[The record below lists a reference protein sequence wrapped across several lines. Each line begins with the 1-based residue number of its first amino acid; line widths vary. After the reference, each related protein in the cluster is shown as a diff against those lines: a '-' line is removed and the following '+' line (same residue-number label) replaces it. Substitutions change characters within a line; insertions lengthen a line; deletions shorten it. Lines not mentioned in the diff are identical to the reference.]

1 MFRIKLLLLL
11 AIICISAA
19 SQINGQ
25 TLPVIPH
32 WIQGTWEAGCSWEH
46 DTTMYSVRFDLTSVN
61 NYRLSVMDEKVRLGL
76 KLTSAS
82 SNHLEFF
89 VDLRISD
96 LNPIFAGAHV
106 TIDNVSQY
114 IYNMNYIA
122 IKFEGSDEVW
132 SGILLK
138 IR

>member
-11 AIICISAA
+11 AILCISAT
-19 SQINGQ
+19 SKINGQ
-25 TLPVIPH
+25 TLPAIPH

-46 DTTMYSVRFDLTSVN
+46 DTTMYSVRLELTSVT

-76 KLTSAS
+76 TLTSVS
-82 SNHLEFF
+82 NNHLEFF
-89 VDLRISD
+89 VDPRKSD
-96 LNPIFAGAHV
+96 SNPIFAGAHV

-114 IYNMNYIA
+114 IYNMNYLV